1 VIAHSRFPAEPWHV
15 RELGLDLDV
24 LAQSES
30 LFALSNGHIGL
41 RGNFDE
47 GEPYGLPGT
56 YLNSF
61 YESRPLPYAEAG
73 YGYPESGQTIVN
85 VTNGKVIR
93 LLVDDEPFDM
103 RYGETRHHERVLDL
117 RGGRLRRVVEW
128 ISPAGQRI
136 RLRTTRLVSFTQR
149 SIVAIRYEVEVMGE
163 PARIVVQSELVA
175 NEHVPEQHG
184 DPRVAAILASPLEA
198 EEHAGSGT
206 RALLMHRT
214 RSSKLR
220 MAASMEHVIACDSDH
235 AGELEVNEDW
245 ARLTVSTRLEPGK
258 RLTLTKFVAYGWS
271 SQRSVPALRD
281 QVGAALASAVR
292 PGWDQ
297 LVADQRK
304 VLDEYWAG
312 ADIQIDGD
320 PAVQQA
326 VRFGMFHTFQASV
339 RAEQRAIAAKGLTGP
354 GYDGHAFW
362 DTESFVLPVLTATVP
377 HAAADALRWRWSTLD
392 LARQRAETIR
402 ARGASFPWRTIRG
415 HECSGYWPAG
425 TAAVHINADIAVA
438 AIRYVDWTGD
448 APFERDFA
456 LPVLVETARLWRS
469 IGFFDEVDG
478 QFHFD
483 GVTGPDEYSAIVDD
497 NIYTNLMARLNL
509 QGAADAADRWP
520 DEAAGMQVTAEEV
533 QSWRAAAAAV
543 AIPYDAIRQVH
554 KQDVDFTDHET
565 WDFEE
570 TARTGAYPLL
580 LNAPYFEIYRKQVI
594 KQADLILAM
603 HWCGDMFTLEEKA
616 RAYAY
621 YEPLT
626 VRDSSLSACTQAV
639 LGAEVGQ
646 VELASEYLAEAA
658 FMDLHDLAHN
668 SRDGLHIASL
678 AGTWL
683 AVVAG
688 FGGMRDHGGRL
699 SFHPQLAPGWRRFS
713 FGVRWHDVRIRVTVD
728 DSEVTYEVA
737 DGADDDERQIEL
749 VHCGEP
755 FTLRCGESAVRPVEH
770 IKPVTSRPSQPP
782 GRAPLDIASLP

>member
-1 VIAHSRFPAEPWHV
+1 VKWESRFPVEPWHV
-15 RELGLDLDV
+15 REFGVDFDL

-47 GEPYGLPGT
+47 GEPFGLPGT

-61 YESRPLPYAEAG
+61 FESRPLPYAEAG

-103 RYGETRHHERVLDL
+103 RYGEVRHHERILDL

-128 ISPAGQRI
+128 VSPAGQRI

-149 SIVAIRYEVEVMGE
+149 SIVAIRYEVEAVGQ
-163 PARIVVQSELVA
+163 PARVVVQSELVA
-175 NEHVPEQHG
+175 NEEAPERSG
-184 DPRVAAILASPLEA
+184 DPRVAAALASPLEP
-198 EEHAGSGT
+198 EEHMGEGT

-220 MAASMEHVIACDSDH
+220 LAACMQNEIECRSAYVD
-235 AGELEVNEDW
+235 ELDVHDDW
-245 ARLTVSTRLEPGK
+245 ARMSVATRLEPGE
-258 RLTLTKFVAYGWS
+258 RLTLTKYVAYGWS

-281 QVGAALASAVR
+281 QVGAALTSGVQT
-292 PGWDQ
+292 GWDQ
-297 LVADQRK
+297 LVRDQREA
-304 VLDEYWAG
+304 LNTFWQG
-312 ADIQIDGD
+312 ADVQIDGD

-326 VRFGMFHTFQASV
+326 VRFALFHTFQAAV

-362 DTESFVLPVLTATVP
+362 DTESFVLPVLTATAP

-392 LARQRAETIR
+392 LARQRAETVHVK
-402 ARGASFPWRTIRG
+402 GAAFPWRTIRG
-415 HECSGYWPAG
+415 QECSSYWPAG
-425 TAAVHINADIAVA
+425 TAAMHVNADIAVA
-438 AIRYVDWTGD
+438 AARYVTWTGD
-448 APFERDFA
+448 DDFERDHG
-456 LPVLVETARLWRS
+456 LDLLVETARLWIS
-469 IGFFDEVDG
+469 LGFHGADG
-478 QFHFD
+478 YFHID
-483 GVTGPDEYSAIVDD
+483 GITGPDEYSAIVDD

-509 QGAADAADRWP
+509 LGAADAVERWP
-520 DEAAGMQVTAEEV
+520 DESAELGVTDEETAA
-533 QSWRAAAAAV
+533 WRAAAEV
-543 AIPYDAIRQVH
+543 AIPYDEALQVH
-554 KQDVDFTDHET
+554 KQDTDFTDHDL

-570 TARTGAYPLL
+570 TAKNGGYPLL
-580 LNAPYFEIYRKQVI
+580 LHAPYFDIYRKQVI

-603 HWCGDMFTLEEKA
+603 QWCGDMFTLEEKA
-616 RAYAY
+616 RAFAY

-639 LGAEVGQ
+639 VAAEVGQ
-646 VELASEYLAEAA
+646 LDLAADYLAEAA
-658 FMDLHDLAHN
+658 LVDLHDLAHN

-683 AVVAG
+683 AIVAG
-688 FGGMRDHGGRL
+688 FGGMRDHDGQL
-699 SFHPQLAPGWRRFS
+699 SFHPQPAPGWNGFS
-713 FGVRWHDVRIRVTVD
+713 FGVHWRGARIRVTVAG
-728 DSEVTYEVA
+728 SEVTYELD
-737 DGADDDERQIEL
+737 DGVDCRVEL

-755 FTLRCGESAVRPVEH
+755 FTLTTGQPVVLPVEQV
-770 IKPVTSRPSQPP
+770 KPLTPRPTQPKGREP
-782 GRAPLDIASLP
+782 LNAADLRAPIA

>member
-1 VIAHSRFPAEPWHV
+1 MWASRLPVEPWHV
-15 RELGLDLDV
+15 REFGVDFDL

-47 GEPYGLPGT
+47 GEPFGLPGT

-61 YESRPLPYAEAG
+61 FESRPLPYAEAG

-103 RYGETRHHERVLDL
+103 RYGEVRHHERILDL

-128 ISPAGQRI
+128 VSPAGQRI

-149 SIVAIRYEVEVMGE
+149 SIVAIRYEVEAVGG
-163 PARIVVQSELVA
+163 PARVVVQSELVA
-175 NEHVPEQHG
+175 NEEVPQRSG
-184 DPRVAAILASPLEA
+184 DPRVAAALASPLEH
-198 EEHAGSGT
+198 EEHMGEGT

-220 MAASMEHVIACDSDH
+220 LAACMQNEIDCASSYVH
-235 AGELEVNEDW
+235 ELDVHEDW
-245 ARLTVSTRLEPGK
+245 ARVSVATRLEPGE
-258 RLTLTKFVAYGWS
+258 RLTLTKYVAYGWS

-281 QVGAALASAVR
+281 QVGAALASGVQT
-292 PGWDQ
+292 GWDQ
-297 LVADQRK
+297 LVRDQRAA
-304 VLDEYWAG
+304 LNAFWQG
-312 ADIQIDGD
+312 ADVQIDGD

-326 VRFGMFHTFQASV
+326 VRFGLFHTFQAAV

-362 DTESFVLPVLTATVP
+362 DTESFVLPVLTATAP

-392 LARQRAETIR
+392 MARQRAETVHVK
-402 ARGASFPWRTIRG
+402 GAAFPWRTIRG
-415 HECSGYWPAG
+415 QECSSYWPAG
-425 TAAVHINADIAVA
+425 TAAMHVNADIAVA
-438 AIRYVDWTGD
+438 VARYVTWTGD
-448 APFERDFA
+448 GDFERDHGLA
-456 LPVLVETARLWRS
+456 LLVETARLWIS
-469 IGFFDEVDG
+469 LGFHGADG
-478 QFHFD
+478 YFHID
-483 GVTGPDEYSAIVDD
+483 GITGPDEYSAIVDD
-497 NIYTNLMARLNL
+497 NVYTNLMARVNL
-509 QGAADAADRWP
+509 LAAADAVQRWP
-520 DEAAGMQVTAEEV
+520 DESAALGVTEEETAA
-533 QSWRAAAAAV
+533 WRAASEV
-543 AIPYDAIRQVH
+543 AIPYDEALQVH
-554 KQDVDFTDHET
+554 KQDTDFTDHDL

-570 TARTGAYPLL
+570 SAKNGGYPLL
-580 LNAPYFEIYRKQVI
+580 LHAPYFDIYRKQVI

-603 HWCGDMFTLEEKA
+603 QWCGDMFTLEEKA

-639 LGAEVGQ
+639 VGAEVGQ
-646 VELASEYLAEAA
+646 LDLAADYLAEAA
-658 FMDLHDLAHN
+658 LVDLHDLAHN

-683 AVVAG
+683 AIVAG
-688 FGGMRDHGGRL
+688 FGGMRDYGGQL
-699 SFHPQLAPGWRRFS
+699 SFHPQPAPGWNGFS
-713 FGVRWHDVRIRVTVD
+713 FGVHWRGARIRVTVAGT
-728 DSEVTYEVA
+728 EVTYELD
-737 DGADDDERQIEL
+737 DGVDCQVEL

-755 FTLRCGESAVRPVEH
+755 FTLTTG
-770 IKPVTSRPSQPP
+770 KPVVMAVEQVKPLTPRPTQPKGREP
-782 GRAPLDIASLP
+782 LNAADLRAPID